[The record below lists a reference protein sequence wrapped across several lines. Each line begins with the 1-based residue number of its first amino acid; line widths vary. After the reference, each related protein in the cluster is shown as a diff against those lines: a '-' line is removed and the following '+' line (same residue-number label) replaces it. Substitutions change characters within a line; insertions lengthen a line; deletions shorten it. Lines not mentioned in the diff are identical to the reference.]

1 MNAQTAPLPA
11 PHAADPD
18 TAPGSFAA
26 DLARGLSAHPKRL
39 APKYFYD
46 AAGSELFEDITRLP
60 EYYPTRAEMEI
71 LTTHAA
77 DIAALVPEGAALVE
91 FGSGS
96 STKVRLLLSHL
107 RDLFAYVPV
116 DISAAFLEEA
126 AETLRADVP
135 GLTVLPVAAD
145 FTQPFPLPEA
155 VRGRPL
161 VGFFPGSTIGNFDP
175 EEAKRFLST
184 ARDTLGAG
192 AHMVVGVDLVKDPR
206 VLHAAYNDA
215 AGVTA
220 RFNLNVL
227 HRANRELGTD
237 FDVAAFSH
245 RAVFNAPA
253 SRIEMHLV
261 SRRRQVVHLAGRAFS
276 FAEGENLHTES
287 SYKYT
292 PASFIDLAQRAGW
305 TSQAVLTDAAG
316 LFSVHILAG

>member
-1 MNAQTAPLPA
+1 MSTQTALSHPPA
-11 PHAADPD
+11 QADADSDLD
-18 TAPGSFAA
+18 TFAS
-26 DLARGLSAHPKRL
+26 DLARGLAAPQKRL

-46 AAGSELFEDITRLP
+46 AEGSALFEQITDLP

-71 LTTHAA
+71 LTAHAA
-77 DIAALVPEGAALVE
+77 DIAALVPAGAALVE

-96 STKVRLLLSHL
+96 STKVRLLLNHL
-107 RDLFAYVPV
+107 RALSAYVPV
-116 DISAAFLEEA
+116 DISGDFLEEA
-126 AETLRADVP
+126 AQALRVDVP

-145 FTQPFPLPEA
+145 FTRPFPLPEA

-175 EEAKRFLST
+175 EDARSFLANAKG
-184 ARDTLGAG
+184 TLGAG

-206 VLHAAYNDA
+206 VLHAAYNDR

-220 RFNLNVL
+220 RFNLNLL

-245 RAVFNAPA
+245 RAIFNAPA

-261 SRRRQVVHLAGRAFS
+261 SQQPQTVHLNGRAFS
-276 FAEGENLHTES
+276 FAAGENLHTES

-292 PASFIDLAQRAGW
+292 SAGFAALAESAGW
-305 TSQAVLTDAAG
+305 TPKRVLTDPQG
-316 LFSVHILAG
+316 LFSVHILAD

>member
-1 MNAQTAPLPA
+1 MQTAPLPA
-11 PHAADPD
+11 DASTAAETQSD
-18 TAPGSFAA
+18 SFAA
-26 DLARGLSAHPKRL
+26 DLARGLAAHPKRL

-60 EYYPTRAEMEI
+60 EYYPTRSEMEI
-71 LTTHAA
+71 LTSHAA
-77 DIAALVPEGAALVE
+77 DIAALVPAGAALVE

-107 RDLFAYVPV
+107 RDLSAYVPV
-116 DISAAFLEEA
+116 DISADFLEDA
-126 AETLRADVP
+126 AQTLRADVP
-135 GLTVLPVAAD
+135 GLNVLPVAAD
-145 FTQPFPLPEA
+145 FTRPFPLPDA

-175 EEAKRFLST
+175 EEARRFLSN
-184 ARDTLGAG
+184 ASDSLGAG

-220 RFNLNVL
+220 RFNLNLL

-237 FDVAAFSH
+237 FDVTAFSH

-261 SRRRQVVHLAGRAFS
+261 SRHAQVVHLDGRAFS

-292 PASFIDLAQRAGW
+292 REGFIDLAQSAGW
-305 TSQAVLTDAAG
+305 TSQAVLTDAEN

>member
-1 MNAQTAPLPA
+1 MQPQTATTTDTE
-11 PHAADPD
+11 AASCAA
-18 TAPGSFAA
+18 TSSFAC
-26 DLARGLSAHPKRL
+26 DLARGLAASPKRL

-46 AAGSELFEDITRLP
+46 ALGSALFEEITDLP
-60 EYYPTRAEMEI
+60 EYYPTRTEMAI
-71 LTTHAA
+71 LRTHAA
-77 DIAALVPEGAALVE
+77 DIAALVPAGAALVE

-116 DISAAFLEEA
+116 DISGAFLEEA
-126 AETLRADVP
+126 AQALRADVP

-145 FTQPFPLPEA
+145 FTQPFALPDA
-155 VRGRPL
+155 VRGHPL

-175 EEAKRFLST
+175 DEARRFL
-184 ARDTLGAG
+184 ANAKGTLGAG

-220 RFNLNVL
+220 RFNLNLL

-261 SRRRQVVHLAGRAFS
+261 SRRPQVVHLNGRTFS

-292 PASFIDLAQRAGW
+292 CDSFTELAESVGW
-305 TSQAVLTDAAG
+305 TSQAVLTDPSG

>member
-1 MNAQTAPLPA
+1 MQPQTAPLA
-11 PHAADPD
+11 PSPDIDAAS
-18 TAPGSFAA
+18 GSFAA
-26 DLARGLSAHPKRL
+26 DLARGLAATPKRL

-46 AAGSELFEDITRLP
+46 AVGSALFEDITELP
-60 EYYPTRAEMEI
+60 EYYPTRTEVEI

-77 DIAALVPEGAALVE
+77 DIAALVPAGAALVE

-107 RDLFAYVPV
+107 RDLSAYVPV
-116 DISAAFLEEA
+116 DISRDFLEEA
-126 AETLRADVP
+126 AQALRADVP

-145 FTQPFPLPEA
+145 FTQPFALPDA
-155 VRGRPL
+155 VWGRPL

-175 EEAKRFLST
+175 EDARRFL
-184 ARDTLGAG
+184 ANAKDTLGAG

-220 RFNLNVL
+220 RFNLNLL

-261 SRRRQVVHLAGRAFS
+261 SRRPQVVHLNGRTFS

-292 PASFIDLAQRAGW
+292 AAGFTELAESAGW
-305 TSQAVLTDAAG
+305 TSQAVLTDPAG

>member
-1 MNAQTAPLPA
+1 MQTAPLPA
-11 PHAADPD
+11 DTSTAAETQSD
-18 TAPGSFAA
+18 SFAA

-60 EYYPTRAEMEI
+60 EYYPTRTEMEI
-71 LTTHAA
+71 LTSHAA
-77 DIAALVPEGAALVE
+77 DIAALVPAGAALVE

-107 RDLFAYVPV
+107 RKLSAYVPV
-116 DISAAFLEEA
+116 DISADFLEEA
-126 AETLRADVP
+126 AQTLRADVP
-135 GLTVLPVAAD
+135 GLNVLPVAAD
-145 FTQPFPLPEA
+145 FTRPFALPEA

-161 VGFFPGSTIGNFDP
+161 VGFFPGSTIGNFDT
-175 EEAKRFLST
+175 EDARRFLAN

-220 RFNLNVL
+220 RFNLNLL

-261 SRRRQVVHLAGRAFS
+261 SRRAQVVHLDGRAFS

-292 PASFIDLAQRAGW
+292 REGFIALAQSAGW
-305 TSQAVLTDAAG
+305 TSQAVLTDAAN